1 MAVAGSMVAADSTEA
16 VVEGRL
22 RYITISAVSRHL
34 LIKENKIMQHRMIE
48 RFDTFQW
55 LGRITTVAVGAILL
69 VMSSATL
76 SLAQKSTQ
84 ETYPSA
90 EEAGHALFVAVQ
102 SDNEQAVT
110 KILGGGKELVSS
122 ADDVEDKLEREQFAR
137 KYQEMHRLVR
147 EPDGTTVLYVGAE
160 NWPFPIPLASKSGAW
175 YFDSD
180 AGAQEILFR
189 RIGENEATAIE
200 ICHALVRARKHAATT
215 STTTNDSIS
224 EYAQT
229 LVSAHETNAGN
240 SASASKE
247 ETSGP
252 LQGYYFRVLDAPR
265 KNSSGAKDN
274 VSDASATAGYT
285 VIAYPTDYRSS
296 GVMTFIVTPNDVV
309 YEKDLG
315 PNTAKLAKKM
325 TARTPSAG
333 WHPAE

>member
-1 MAVAGSMVAADSTEA
+1 
-16 VVEGRL
+16 
-22 RYITISAVSRHL
+22 L
-34 LIKENKIMQHRMIE
+34 LTKENKIMQHRMIE

-69 VMSSATL
+69 AMSSAPL

-84 ETYPSA
+84 ETFPSA

-122 ADDVEDKLEREQFAR
+122 ADDVEDKLEREQFAK
-137 KYQEMHRLVR
+137 KYEEMHRLVR

-160 NWPFPIPLASKSGAW
+160 NWPFPIPLTSKPGAW

-180 AGAQEILFR
+180 TGRQEIMFR

-200 ICHALVRARKHAATT
+200 TCHALARARKRQAAAAT
-215 STTTNDSIS
+215 SATTNDSNDSII

-229 LVSAHETNAGN
+229 LVSAHETIAG
-240 SASASKE
+240 SDAPASKE
-247 ETSGP
+247 EASGP
-252 LQGYYFRVLDAPR
+252 FHGYYFRVIAAPR
-265 KNSSGAKDN
+265 KNGAGAQGN

-285 VIAYPTDYRSS
+285 FIAYPTEYRSS
-296 GVMTFIVTPNDVV
+296 GVMTFIVTSNDVV

-315 PNTAKLAKKM
+315 PDTAKLAKKM
-325 TARTPSAG
+325 TARTPTSKWRA
-333 WHPAE
+333 AE